1 MNIDA
6 KNLNR
11 TLENHIQQN
20 IKKNIYHDQVGFIP
34 GMQGWYN
41 IHKSMNII
49 YHRNKMKDKNHM
61 TMSIDAEKAFD
72 KVQHPFIIRTPSKVG
87 VEGAYL
93 NIIKTICEKPTAHII
108 VKGQKLKVFPLRSRT
123 RASIFTTLI
132 QHSTGSSSHIDQTR
146 KRNKSHPYWEG
157 GSKTVIICRWHE
169 TVYREP

>member
-6 KNLNR
+6 KILNK
-11 TLENHIQQN
+11 TLAIHIQQYV
-20 IKKNIYHDQVGFIP
+20 KKIIYHDQVGFIP

-61 TMSIDAEKAFD
+61 TMSIDAEKAFY

-93 NIIKTICEKPTAHII
+93 NIIKAIYNIPTANITMG
-108 VKGQKLKVFPLRSRT
+108 K
-123 RASIFTTLI
+123 
-132 QHSTGSSSHIDQTR
+132 
-146 KRNKSHPYWEG
+146 N
-157 GSKTVIICRWHE
+157 
-169 TVYREP
+169 